1 MIGRIEQ
8 VLAARLALAARER
21 AEHVEAASDGADE
34 PTFALA
40 VGRDGAEHRRHR
52 LVGAVGAA
60 EALDRD
66 VGAPPGLEQEMDAPF
81 VRGGETQ
88 GRVIRESGAARLGQY
103 SDTLFTHNTNAGQG
117 KLWN

>member
-60 EALDRD
+60 EDLDRG
-66 VGAPPGLEQEMDAPF
+66 VGAPPGLAQELDAPL
-81 VRGGETQ
+81 VRCGATHVGM
-88 GRVIRESGAARLGQY
+88 IRPSGDAR
-103 SDTLFTHNTNAGQG
+103 AGTAEDRIYPRTAIS
-117 KLWN
+117 